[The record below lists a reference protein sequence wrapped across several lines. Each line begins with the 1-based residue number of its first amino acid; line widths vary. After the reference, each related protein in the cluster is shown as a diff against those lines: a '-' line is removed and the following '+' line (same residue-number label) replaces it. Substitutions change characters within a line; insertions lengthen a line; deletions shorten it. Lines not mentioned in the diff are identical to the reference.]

1 MIFRQKMTTERKQPK
16 KYKMKSTL
24 ANGTHK
30 KKFKTIN
37 IYKMSNKRCF
47 KNDQRLIQMGC
58 KTDKKKR
65 TKTKVPGLP
74 QSDSNGTKQILSH
87 LLTTREHKDT
97 SVGVVLNRS
106 VCLHRWGV
114 GGVTYVVPLVCIV
127 FHSSPAPPLRRR
139 DQSVCPVTHSA
150 ELVREGPLWP
160 HVSAVRDCYWSSA
173 GPGRSWRVDQK

>member
-1 MIFRQKMTTERKQPK
+1 MGRTKKCLIKDVLKMTKDL
-16 KYKMKSTL
+16 YKWDAKLT
-24 ANGTHK
+24 
-30 KKFKTIN
+30 
-37 IYKMSNKRCF
+37 
-47 KNDQRLIQMGC
+47 
-58 KTDKKKR
+58 KKKR

-74 QSDSNGTKQILSH
+74 QSDSNGIKQILSH

>member
-74 QSDSNGTKQILSH
+74 QSDSNGIKQILSH

-114 GGVTYVVPLVCIV
+114 GGGYLCCPPGVYCLSLQPC
-127 FHSSPAPPLRRR
+127 SSSEEERSERLSCDALCGA
-139 DQSVCPVTHSA
+139 S
-150 ELVREGPLWP
+150 EGGASLA
-160 HVSAVRDCYWSSA
+160 SRQRGA
-173 GPGRSWRVDQK
+173 

>member
-1 MIFRQKMTTERKQPK
+1 
-16 KYKMKSTL
+16 
-24 ANGTHK
+24 
-30 KKFKTIN
+30 
-37 IYKMSNKRCF
+37 MSNKSCF
-47 KNDQRLIQMGC
+47 KNDQRQIQMGC
-58 KTDKKKR
+58 KTDKKKKKKR

-74 QSDSNGTKQILSH
+74 QSDSNGIKQILSH

-114 GGVTYVVPLVCIV
+114 GGGGGFTCVVPLVCIV

-173 GPGRSWRVDQK
+173 GPGRSRRARPKIRRWWGGGEE